1 LRKIKEPV
9 PRYRVGDWVSFLYG
23 ARRAVAQVVEDR
35 GPIGVNGRRLY
46 GVRLEVAPEYIT
58 TFEMPEDEMEPAVQD
73 KEAKTTG

>member
-1 LRKIKEPV
+1 
-9 PRYRVGDWVSFLYG
+9 
-23 ARRAVAQVVEDR
+23 VVEDR